1 MPNNNNNIYIC
12 VYIFPISRRRR
23 QLSSHDIR
31 VRNRVQ
37 MQPLTY
43 RGSGA
48 RAVIVDSQDASNR
61 SRGVDD
67 AKGGDE
73 VLMGRVEP
81 RGPVPFVGQALEP
94 LKKRCLFRGRCTTPM
109 VFRRLSV
116 LLLLLLLPAILLLS
130 SC

>member
-1 MPNNNNNIYIC
+1 
-12 VYIFPISRRRR
+12 
-23 QLSSHDIR
+23 
-31 VRNRVQ
+31 

-94 LKKRCLFRGRCTTPM
+94 LKNV
-109 VFRRLSV
+109 VF
-116 LLLLLLLPAILLLS
+116 
-130 SC
+130 